1 MAAPPSGSPESAPQS
16 EGSPGGHGGGHGGG
30 LRVVLVALAINLLIA
45 VFKFIAAGISGS
57 TAMLAEAVHSLA
69 DTANQIFLLVGM
81 RRSTRPPD
89 YLHPFGYG
97 TETYFWAFIVAGS
110 IFTIGAIV
118 SMWEGLEKIW
128 AIAHG
133 TYHAHGDVRWAIAVL
148 AVSIVLELWSL
159 RAAVSEF
166 RHITRGRGLLKTI
179 QDARDPTVLTVLFE
193 DLAAIFGLVVALVGI
208 LLAHYLH
215 QPIWDALASVFVG
228 LSLGVV
234 AIFLGRE
241 SMSLLVG
248 EAVPQ
253 EEHARITELTASFP
267 GVLEVIH
274 IRTLHIAPQEVLGAF
289 KIRFARDLN
298 MDQLE
303 AKINDLESRLR
314 AEFPH
319 LRRIYIEPGFDE
331 SKGRDKSHR

>member
-1 MAAPPSGSPESAPQS
+1 MAAPQNGSSDAPAAKD
-16 EGSPGGHGGGHGGG
+16 EAHTGHGGG
-30 LRVVLVALAINLLIA
+30 LRVVIVALIVNTLIA
-45 VFKFIAAGISGS
+45 VFKFIAAAISGS

-97 TETYFWAFIVAGS
+97 TETYFWSFIVAGS

-128 AIAHG
+128 HILHN
-133 TYHAHGDVRWAIAVL
+133 TYHPHGDVRWAIVVL
-148 AVSIVLELWSL
+148 SVSILLELWSL

-166 RHITRGRGLLKTI
+166 RHITRGRGLIKTI
-179 QDARDPTVLTVLFE
+179 QDARDPTVITVLFE
-193 DLAAIFGLVVALVGI
+193 DVAAIFGLVIALVGI

-228 LSLGVV
+228 VSLGVV
-234 AIFLGRE
+234 AVFLGRE

-248 EAVPQ
+248 EAVPE
-253 EEHARITELTASFP
+253 EEHKHMVDVTAAFP

-274 IRTLHIAPQEVLGAF
+274 IRTLHIAPREVLGAF
-289 KIRFARDLN
+289 KLRFARDLT

-303 AKINDLESRLR
+303 VKINELESRLR
-314 AEFPH
+314 SEFPH

-331 SKGRDKSHR
+331 SKGRDPQHH

>member
-1 MAAPPSGSPESAPQS
+1 MVAARRGERVPPHHPRSRPAQDHSGCPRSDGAD
-16 EGSPGGHGGGHGGG
+16 
-30 LRVVLVALAINLLIA
+30 RA
-45 VFKFIAAGISGS
+45 V
-57 TAMLAEAVHSLA
+57 
-69 DTANQIFLLVGM
+69 Q
-81 RRSTRPPD
+81 
-89 YLHPFGYG
+89 
-97 TETYFWAFIVAGS
+97 
-110 IFTIGAIV
+110 
-118 SMWEGLEKIW
+118 
-128 AIAHG
+128 
-133 TYHAHGDVRWAIAVL
+133 
-148 AVSIVLELWSL
+148 
-159 RAAVSEF
+159 
-166 RHITRGRGLLKTI
+166 
-179 QDARDPTVLTVLFE
+179 

-208 LLAHYLH
+208 LLAHFLH

-253 EEHARITELTASFP
+253 EEHARITEVTASFP

-331 SKGRDKSHR
+331 SKAATSRTAKRVF

>member
-1 MAAPPSGSPESAPQS
+1 MSASPSGSTEPSSKPNGE
-16 EGSPGGHGGGHGGG
+16 HGGQGGG
-30 LRVVLVALAINLLIA
+30 LRVVLVALAVNTLIA

-128 AIAHG
+128 AILHH
-133 TYHAHGDVRWAIAVL
+133 TYHPHGDVRWAIGVL
-148 AVSIVLELWSL
+148 SVSVILELWSL
-159 RAAVSEF
+159 RAAVNEF

-193 DLAAIFGLVVALVGI
+193 DVAAIFGLLIALAGI
-208 LLAHYLH
+208 LLAHFLN

-234 AIFLGRE
+234 AVFLGRE

-253 EEHARITELTASFP
+253 EEHQRMVEVTAAFP

-314 AEFPH
+314 SEFPH
-319 LRRIYIEPGFDE
+319 LRRIYVEPGFDE
-331 SKGRDKSHR
+331 SKTRDKSHM

>member
-1 MAAPPSGSPESAPQS
+1 MAAPEHGSS
-16 EGSPGGHGGGHGGG
+16 EVPAKNEEAHGDHGGG
-30 LRVVLVALAINLLIA
+30 LRVVIVALIVNTLIA
-45 VFKFIAAGISGS
+45 VFKFIAAAISGS

-69 DTANQIFLLVGM
+69 DTANQIFLLIGM

-97 TETYFWAFIVAGS
+97 TETYFWSFIVAGS

-128 AIAHG
+128 HILHK
-133 TYHAHGDVRWAIAVL
+133 TYHPHGDIRWAIVVL
-148 AVSIVLELWSL
+148 SVSIVLELWSL

-166 RHITRGRGLLKTI
+166 RHITRGRSLLKTI
-179 QDARDPTVLTVLFE
+179 QDARDPTVITVLFE
-193 DLAAIFGLVVALVGI
+193 DVAAIFGLVIALVGI

-215 QPIWDALASVFVG
+215 QPIFDALASVFVG

-234 AIFLGRE
+234 AMFLGRE

-248 EAVPQ
+248 EAVPE
-253 EEHARITELTASFP
+253 EEHKRMVDVTAAFP

-274 IRTLHIAPQEVLGAF
+274 IRTLHIAPREVLGAF
-289 KIRFARDLN
+289 KLRFARDLS

-303 AKINDLESRLR
+303 VKINELESRLR
-314 AEFPH
+314 EVFPH

-331 SKGRDKSHR
+331 SKGRDKAHL

>member
-1 MAAPPSGSPESAPQS
+1 MAAPKDSSS
-16 EGSPGGHGGGHGGG
+16 EASEKNEGEHGGHGGGM
-30 LRVVLVALAINLLIA
+30 RVVVVALVVNSLIA
-45 VFKFIAAGISGS
+45 IFKFIAAGISGS

-69 DTANQIFLLVGM
+69 DTANQIFLIIGM

-89 YLHPFGYG
+89 HLHPFGYG
-97 TETYFWAFIVAGS
+97 TETYFWSFIVAGS

-118 SMWEGLEKIW
+118 SMWEGIEKIW
-128 AIAHG
+128 HILHG

-148 AVSIVLELWSL
+148 GVSTVLELWSL
-159 RAAVSEF
+159 RAAVAEF
-166 RHITRGRGLLKTI
+166 RHITRGRGLIKTI
-179 QDARDPTVLTVLFE
+179 QDARDPTVITVLFE
-193 DLAAIFGLVVALVGI
+193 DTAAIFGLVIALVGI
-208 LLAHYLH
+208 LMAHYLH

-228 LSLGVV
+228 VSLGVV

-253 EEHARITELTASFP
+253 EEHQRLVEVTAAFP

-274 IRTLHIAPQEVLGAF
+274 IRTMHIAPQEVLGAF
-289 KIRFARDLN
+289 KLRFARDLS

-303 AKINDLESRLR
+303 LKINDLESRLR
-314 AEFPH
+314 SEFPH

-331 SKGRDKSHR
+331 SKHRDKGHM